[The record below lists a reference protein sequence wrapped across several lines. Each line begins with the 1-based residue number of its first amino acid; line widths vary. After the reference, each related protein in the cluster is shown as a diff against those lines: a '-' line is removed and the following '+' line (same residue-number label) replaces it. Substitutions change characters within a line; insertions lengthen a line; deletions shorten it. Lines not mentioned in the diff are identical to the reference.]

1 LDQGI
6 VAIFVVSATD
16 PRFLEAGRGVQPPGG
31 PVGGGHLQGGVSGSS
46 GPAVGQQ
53 PRQHP
58 ATKPVAPEGRIHGH
72 HGDVQFIEDQPATGH
87 GPQFGLLPDPETR
100 PVRFGQLTLP
110 LLLAPQAPQGPPVE
124 IQAVRQ
130 IRMPQRPQ
138 QAQLRLRACFGIQVG
153 RGREDPYDCD
163 SILRSGVE
171 PLAADPR
178 SPSAMVST
186 SALDSTPA
194 GFAGGEAPLAAG
206 PAAAPFEADVDAAS
220 PNRNLAPITTALD
233 QKGSLVV
240 GGCRLE
246 DLARTYGTPL
256 YVLDEATLRAT
267 CRAYSQALETFYPGP
282 SLALYASKANS
293 SLALTALV
301 ASEGLGLDAVSAGEL
316 LTALQG
322 GMPPDRIVLHGN
334 NKSEEELELA
344 LAHHVTV
351 VVDNWQDVEILSRI
365 APGRQSPVRLL
376 VRFTPGIE
384 CHTHEYIRTG
394 HLDSKF
400 GFDPDQLEPVLRHL
414 AGCRWAWLDGLHAHI
429 GSQIFE
435 LDPHRDLAG
444 VMADAL
450 ALARSLGHP
459 CSDLNVGG
467 GLGIRYV
474 ASDDP
479 PTIEAWVRTVAEA
492 VATACRERGLSL
504 PRLLCEPGRSLVATA
519 GITLYTVGSR
529 KEIPGIRTYV
539 SIDGGMSD
547 NPRPITYQ
555 SRYTAVLAAQPLA
568 AADGSF
574 TVAGKH
580 CESGDVLLPDIALPQ
595 PATGAVLAVFAT
607 GAYNASMGSNYNRI
621 PRPATVLVHGG
632 EAEVV
637 QRREQPEELLR
648 YDLLPPHLHPI
659 P

>member
-1 LDQGI
+1 
-6 VAIFVVSATD
+6 
-16 PRFLEAGRGVQPPGG
+16 
-31 PVGGGHLQGGVSGSS
+31 
-46 GPAVGQQ
+46 
-53 PRQHP
+53 
-58 ATKPVAPEGRIHGH
+58 
-72 HGDVQFIEDQPATGH
+72 
-87 GPQFGLLPDPETR
+87 
-100 PVRFGQLTLP
+100 
-110 LLLAPQAPQGPPVE
+110 
-124 IQAVRQ
+124 
-130 IRMPQRPQ
+130 
-138 QAQLRLRACFGIQVG
+138 
-153 RGREDPYDCD
+153 
-163 SILRSGVE
+163 
-171 PLAADPR
+171 
-178 SPSAMVST
+178 MVSM
-186 SALDSTPA
+186 SAPDSAPS
-194 GFAGGEAPLAAG
+194 GFAGGLGSTATGLG
-206 PAAAPFEADVDAAS
+206 LAPFEAGVDCAS
-220 PNRNLAPITTALD
+220 PNRNLAPITASLD
-233 QKGSLVV
+233 QEGRLMV
-240 GGCRLE
+240 GGCRLD

-267 CRAYSQALETFYPGP
+267 CRAYREALEAFYPGP
-282 SLALYASKANS
+282 SLALYASKAHS
-293 SLALTALV
+293 SLALSALV

-322 GMPPDRIVLHGN
+322 GMPPERIVLHGN
-334 NKSEEELELA
+334 NKSQEELELA
-344 LAHHVTV
+344 LAHRVTV
-351 VVDNWQDVEILSRI
+351 VIDNWQDVEILNRI

-435 LDPHRDLAG
+435 LEPHRDLAA
-444 VMADAL
+444 VLADAL

-474 ASDDP
+474 AADDP
-479 PTIEAWVRTVAEA
+479 PTIQDWVRTVAVA
-492 VATACRERGLSL
+492 VAEACHGRNLTL

-519 GITLYTVGSR
+519 GVTLYTLGSR

-539 SIDGGMSD
+539 SVDGGMSD

-555 SRYTAVLAAQPLA
+555 SRYTAVLAEQPLA
-568 AADGSF
+568 EAAGSF

-580 CESGDVLLPDIALPQ
+580 CESGDVLLRDVALPL

-607 GAYNASMGSNYNRI
+607 GAYNASMASNYNRI
-621 PRPATVLVHGG
+621 PRPAAVLVHGG

-648 YDLLPPHLHPI
+648 YDLLPPRLKPI
-659 P
+659 N